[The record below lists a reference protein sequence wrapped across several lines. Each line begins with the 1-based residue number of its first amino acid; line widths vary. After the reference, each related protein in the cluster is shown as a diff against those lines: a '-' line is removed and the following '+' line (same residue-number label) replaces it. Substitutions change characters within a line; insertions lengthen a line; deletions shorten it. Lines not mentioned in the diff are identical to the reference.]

1 MIPASRLLTTVW
13 SVTEPIRLILVD
25 DEHRVRQGLRMRI
38 SAEPDLEV
46 VGEAADGEAAVRLA
60 ERLRPDVVVMD
71 LHMRGLNGFEATRR
85 LRERVPGAVIVML
98 SLQDDAR
105 TREDAAAAGAI
116 AFVGKQEG
124 SDRLL
129 AVIRDAAASSAR
141 A

>member
-1 MIPASRLLTTVW
+1 MC
-13 SVTEPIRLILVD
+13 
-25 DEHRVRQGLRMRI
+25 I
-38 SAEPDLEV
+38 SAEADLEV
-46 VGEAADGEAAVRLA
+46 VGEAADGAAAVSMA

-71 LHMRGLNGFEATRR
+71 LHMRGLDGIAATRQ
-85 LRERVPGAVIVML
+85 LREIVPGAVVVVL

-105 TREDAAAAGAI
+105 TREDAASAGAI

-129 AVIRDAAASSAR
+129 AAIRDAATSSAS